1 MNSADYRPPS
11 LMSPQA
17 RFAVGPGV
25 IAGFIAMA
33 AVLVTLVVLGT
44 DDLRSVTA
52 HQQSVAQTHEF
63 LAQLEE
69 TLSLGLDSESAARGF
84 VLTDDEGWLGPH
96 ATAMTQLAPDVDALL
111 RMTADNPEQQARV
124 RELGV
129 VLGQRIKLSQEFIDA
144 RRTHGLDAAR
154 DTLATGEGKRAMER
168 ARAIAGTIAQA
179 ESDLL
184 NARLAD
190 ATANLRSALLSLIAA
205 TFGGLTALL
214 LLASA
219 TERAARS
226 RRATAASERRAAAL
240 IERQNSELVRANQ
253 AKDEFVAQVSHE
265 LRTPI
270 NAVLGWSNMLAG
282 GTLRADRQ
290 QHALDVIAQNAA
302 MLARLI
308 DDLIDQSRIVR
319 GTVSLDERRIA
330 DVAPI
335 AAAAVDSL
343 KVAATAKGISL
354 EAELEPSGPVLG
366 DRERLQQV
374 IWNLVS
380 NAVKFTPNS
389 GTVTLS
395 VRPVDHR
402 CVISVKD
409 TGIGIATEV
418 LPRIFDRFS
427 QGDSG
432 GKHREGLGLG
442 LAIAKELVQ
451 LHGGTIDVSSEGQ
464 GRGATFTVALP
475 LQQSA
480 TPLVSATETA

>member
-1 MNSADYRPPS
+1 MNSADFKRPS
-11 LMSPQA
+11 LISRQPG
-17 RFAVGPGV
+17 FAAGPGV
-25 IAGFIAMA
+25 IAGFVGLAV
-33 AVLVTLVVLGT
+33 VLVILLVLGT
-44 DDLRSVTA
+44 RDLRSLTI
-52 HQQSVAQTHEF
+52 HQQSVARTHEF

-84 VLTDDEGWLGPH
+84 VLTGDEGWLGPH
-96 ATAMTQLAPDVDALL
+96 AAAMARLAPDVDALVRL
-111 RMTADNPEQQARV
+111 TADNPEQQARV
-124 RELGV
+124 RELGD
-129 VLGQRIKLSQEFIDA
+129 VLAQRIRLSQEFIDA

-154 DTLATGEGKRAMER
+154 AILATGAGKRAMEH
-168 ARAIAGTIAQA
+168 ARAIDVTIAQA
-179 ESDLL
+179 ETDLL
-184 NARLAD
+184 NARLAE
-190 ATANLRSALLSLIAA
+190 ATASLRTALLTLVGT

-226 RRATAASERRAAAL
+226 RRAAAVSERRAAAL

-290 QHALDVIAQNAA
+290 RHALDVIAQNAA

-343 KVAATAKGISL
+343 KVTATAKGISL
-354 EAELEPSGPVLG
+354 EVALEPSGPVLG

-380 NAVKFTPNS
+380 NAVKFTPGG

-395 VRPVDHR
+395 VRSVDER
-402 CVISVKD
+402 CVISVRD
-409 TGIGIATEV
+409 TGIGIAPDV

-451 LHGGTIDVSSEGQ
+451 LHGGTIEVSSGGP
-464 GRGATFTVALP
+464 GRGAAFTVALP

-480 TPLVSATETA
+480 TPLVSATESA